1 LRYGEYHLSLPQL
14 QNLARIDDDLTDE
27 NYGHYPQERP
37 VESLLDYGFILLDK
51 PAGPTSHEVVS
62 WVKKILGINKAGHS
76 GTLDPGATGLLPLG
90 LGEGTKGLSVLL
102 LGPKEYYAL
111 TRLHGYVTKERIMST
126 IKEFTGEIYQRPPQ
140 RSSVKRETRIRT
152 VYEFEDIEHYDRLLL
167 IRILCQAGTYIRKI
181 VYDLGEVL
189 STGATM
195 IELRR
200 TRIIDLSENAYD
212 FVKLHDIV
220 DAFKMYKETGD
231 DKKLRRLIQPIELC
245 LHGIRAVIIRDTAV
259 DAVCH
264 GAQIAIPGVLA
275 LPDDLRLGELVGLY
289 TLKGEIVGLA
299 EAAMTKREIEDNAK
313 GLAFHTRRTI
323 MKPGTYPRVWRSKGT
338 PTVKTR

>member
-1 LRYGEYHLSLPQL
+1 
-14 QNLARIDDDLTDE
+14 
-27 NYGHYPQERP
+27 
-37 VESLLDYGFILLDK
+37 
-51 PAGPTSHEVVS
+51 
-62 WVKKILGINKAGHS
+62 
-76 GTLDPGATGLLPLG
+76 
-90 LGEGTKGLSVLL
+90 
-102 LGPKEYYAL
+102 
-111 TRLHGYVTKERIMST
+111 MST

-167 IRILCQAGTYIRKI
+167 IRVLCQAGTYIRKI

-189 STGATM
+189 GTGATM

-275 LPDDLRLGELVGLY
+275 LPDDLRLGRACWTVH
-289 TLKGEIVGLA
+289 I
-299 EAAMTKREIEDNAK
+299 KRRNSRA
-313 GLAFHTRRTI
+313 G
-323 MKPGTYPRVWRSKGT
+323 RSGNDEKRNRG
-338 PTVKTR
+338 